1 MTAMAT
7 LSLEREGPVTASPAH
22 AMRLSP
28 EEHERLRRQH
38 ARRRALTAYAFL
50 LPNAVCFIAFL
61 LIPIAFLFYLTFHNG
76 GIITPARFVGLD
88 NWQRAWSDD
97 LVRTTIR
104 NTVYYCLLA
113 IPAVFVIGM
122 ILALCLQ
129 RIPRGSGPLRSL
141 FYVPT
146 LTPYVLAALIW
157 LFVVQ
162 RDFGAL
168 NIFLGFFGIPP
179 QNWLGSPT
187 LVMPSIAMLEVW
199 RGVGFWTLLF
209 LAALLAL
216 PAELYQA
223 ATIDGANGWQQLR
236 HITLPLMRPTFFFA
250 VVMAT
255 IWNLQ
260 LFDSVSILTDGGPSN
275 ASATVVWYIYKA
287 MFQFN
292 DKTGFAAALS
302 FVLLLFILALTLVE
316 IRLLRKRR

>member
-1 MTAMAT
+1 
-7 LSLEREGPVTASPAH
+7 
-22 AMRLSP
+22 MRLSP
-28 EEHERLRRQH
+28 AEHERLRRQH
-38 ARRRALTAYAFL
+38 SRRRALTAYGFL
-50 LPNAVCFIAFL
+50 LPSAIFFVAFL
-61 LIPIAFLFYLTFHNG
+61 LIPVFYLFYLTFHNG
-76 GIITPARFVGLD
+76 GIITPATFVGLD
-88 NWQRAWSDD
+88 NWQKAWSDE

-113 IPAVFVIGM
+113 IPSVFIIGM
-122 ILALCLQ
+122 ILALCLH
-129 RIPRGSGPLRSL
+129 RIPRGSGFFRSL
-141 FYVPT
+141 FYLPT
-146 LTPYVLAALIW
+146 LTPYVTAALIW

-168 NIFLGFFGIPP
+168 NVFLGFFGIPP

-209 LAALLAL
+209 LAALIAL
-216 PAELYQA
+216 PPELYQA
-223 ATIDGANGWQQLR
+223 ATIDGASGWQQLI

-260 LFDSVSILTDGGPSN
+260 LFDSVSILTDGGPQN

-302 FVLLLFILALTLVE
+302 FVLLLFILVLTMVE
-316 IRLLRKRR
+316 IRLLRKRT

>member
-7 LSLEREGPVTASPAH
+7 LSRECDGAVTASPAH

-50 LPNAVCFIAFL
+50 LPNAVFFIAFL
-61 LIPIAFLFYLTFHNG
+61 VVPILFLFYLTFQNG
-76 GIITPARFVGLD
+76 GIITPPRFVGLE

-104 NTVYYCLLA
+104 NTLYYCLLA
-113 IPAVFVIGM
+113 IPSVFVIGM
-122 ILALCLQ
+122 VLALCLQ

-168 NIFLGFFGIPP
+168 NIFLGLFGIPP

-199 RGVGFWTLLF
+199 RGVGFW
-209 LAALLAL
+209 
-216 PAELYQA
+216 
-223 ATIDGANGWQQLR
+223 
-236 HITLPLMRPTFFFA
+236 
-250 VVMAT
+250 
-255 IWNLQ
+255 
-260 LFDSVSILTDGGPSN
+260 
-275 ASATVVWYIYKA
+275 
-287 MFQFN
+287 
-292 DKTGFAAALS
+292 
-302 FVLLLFILALTLVE
+302 
-316 IRLLRKRR
+316 

>member
-1 MTAMAT
+1 MEAT
-7 LSLEREGPVTASPAH
+7 L
-22 AMRLSP
+22 RLSAA
-28 EEHERLRRQH
+28 EHRRLRRQY
-38 ARRRALTAYAFL
+38 RWRRAMTAYAFL
-50 LPNAVCFIAFL
+50 LPNAVFFVVFL
-61 LIPIAFLFYLTFHNG
+61 LIPIVYLFFLTFHNG
-76 GIITPARFVGLD
+76 GIITPARFVGLT
-88 NWQRAWSDD
+88 NWRSVLSDD
-97 LVRTTIR
+97 LVRTCIA
-104 NTVYYCLLA
+104 NTAYYCILA

-129 RIPRGSGPLRSL
+129 RIPRGSGFFRSL
-141 FYVPT
+141 FYLPT
-146 LTPYVLAALIW
+146 LTPYVTAALIW

-168 NIFLGFFGIPP
+168 NLVLGLFGIPP
-179 QNWLGSPT
+179 QNWIGSPT

-223 ATIDGANGWQQLR
+223 ATIDGANAWQR
-236 HITLPLMRPTFFFA
+236 FVHITLPLLRPTFFFA

-255 IWNLQ
+255 IWNVQ
-260 LFDSVSILTDGGPSN
+260 LFDSVSILTDGGPAN

-302 FVLLLFILALTLVE
+302 FLLLLFILVLTSIEL
-316 IRLLRKRR
+316 RLLRKRA

>member
-1 MTAMAT
+1 VTT
-7 LSLEREGPVTASPAH
+7 LSLERHGPEMAVPAQT
-22 AMRLSP
+22 MRLSLQ
-28 EEHERLRRQH
+28 EHERLRRQH

-50 LPNAVCFIAFL
+50 LPNAICF
-61 LIPIAFLFYLTFHNG
+61 IAFLFYLTFHNG
-76 GIITPARFVGLD
+76 GIITPARFVGLE

-122 ILALCLQ
+122 VLALCLQ
-129 RIPRGSGPLRSL
+129 RIPRGSGPFRSL

-168 NIFLGFFGIPP
+168 NIFLGLFGIPP
-179 QNWLGSPT
+179 QNWLGSPA

-216 PAELYQA
+216 PTELYQA

-316 IRLLRKRR
+316 IRLLRKRT

>member
-1 MTAMAT
+1 M
-7 LSLEREGPVTASPAH
+7 SPAVPTL
-22 AMRLSP
+22 RLSAA
-28 EEHERLRRQH
+28 EHERLRRR
-38 ARRRALTAYAFL
+38 ASRGRALTAYAFL
-50 LPNAVCFIAFL
+50 LPNAVFFVAFL
-61 LIPIAFLFYLTFHNG
+61 LAPTVFLFYLTFHEG
-76 GIITPARFVGLD
+76 GIITPARFVGLE
-88 NWQRAWSDD
+88 NWKHVWSDP
-97 LVRTTIR
+97 LVRTVIG

-113 IPAVFVIGM
+113 IPSVFFIGM
-122 ILALCLQ
+122 VLALCLQ
-129 RIPRGSGPLRSL
+129 RIPRGSGVFRSI
-141 FYVPT
+141 FYLPT
-146 LTPYVLAALIW
+146 LTPYVTAALIW

-168 NIFLGFFGIPP
+168 NMFLGVFGLPP
-179 QNWLGSPT
+179 QNWLGNPT

-216 PAELYQA
+216 PPELYQA
-223 ATIDGANGWQQLR
+223 ATIDGASGWQQFR

-260 LFDSVSILTDGGPSN
+260 LFDSVSILTDGGPTN

-302 FVLLLFILALTLVE
+302 FLLLVFILILTSIE
-316 IRLLRKRR
+316 IRLLRKRT

>member
-1 MTAMAT
+1 MT
-7 LSLEREGPVTASPAH
+7 TASLVQPGVATEPVVTP
-22 AMRLSP
+22 MRLSP
-28 EEHERLRRQH
+28 QDHERLRRQH
-38 ARRRALTAYAFL
+38 ARRRALAAYAFL
-50 LPNAVCFIAFL
+50 LPNAVFFVAFL
-61 LIPIAFLFYLTFHNG
+61 LLPVVFLLYLTFHNG
-76 GIITPARFVGLD
+76 GIITPPEFVGLQ
-88 NWQRAWSDD
+88 NWQKTWSDE
-97 LVRTTIR
+97 LVRTVIG

-113 IPAVFVIGM
+113 IPSVFVIGM
-122 ILALCLQ
+122 VLALCLQ
-129 RIPRGSGPLRSL
+129 RIPRGSGPFRSL
-141 FYVPT
+141 FYLPT
-146 LTPYVLAALIW
+146 LTPYVTAALIW
-157 LFVVQ
+157 LFIVQ

-168 NIFLGFFGIPP
+168 NMILSIVGIPP
-179 QNWLGSPT
+179 QNWLGNPR

-209 LAALLAL
+209 LASLLAL
-216 PAELYQA
+216 PPELYQA
-223 ATIDGANGWQQLR
+223 ATIDGASGWQQLR

-316 IRLLRKRR
+316 IRLLRKRT

>member
-1 MTAMAT
+1 MVSGT
-7 LSLEREGPVTASPAH
+7 LEQTPLAAVPPTEP
-22 AMRLSP
+22 RLSRA
-28 EEHERLRRQH
+28 EHERLRRQQ

-50 LPNAVCFIAFL
+50 LPNAVFFLAFL
-61 LIPIAFLFYLTFHNG
+61 VAPILFLLYLTFHEG
-76 GIITPARFVGLD
+76 GIITPARFVGLE
-88 NWQRAWSDD
+88 NWINVWNDP
-97 LVRTTIR
+97 LVRTVIA
-104 NTVYYCLLA
+104 NTLYYCLLA
-113 IPAVFVIGM
+113 IPSVFVIGM

-129 RIPRGSGPLRSL
+129 WLPRGSGLFRSL
-141 FYVPT
+141 FYLPT
-146 LTPYVLAALIW
+146 LTPYVTAALIW

-168 NIFLGFFGIPP
+168 NMFLSLFGIPP

-216 PAELYQA
+216 PPELYQA
-223 ATIDGANGWQQLR
+223 ATIDGASGWQQFR
-236 HITLPLMRPTFFFA
+236 HITLPLLRPTFFFA

-292 DKTGFAAALS
+292 EKTGFAAALS
-302 FVLLLFILALTLVE
+302 FVLLLFILILTLIE
-316 IRLLRKRR
+316 IRLLRKRT